1 MEQIA
6 LIPSMNGFGHTRRL
20 LSLGTA
26 LREEGF
32 SCTVLVP
39 CQLLSSVQISTIVLQ
54 KNIDLKTICSDLYL
68 DGPYS
73 NLQNHQA
80 CESDF
85 YPEDLHKFLAVIS
98 DTLTWVAEF
107 NSNSILIAQFT
118 WEKYYDSNFDDK
130 FLNHK
135 LKKFRKILGLEYFSQ
150 KYLSSQSNFDQIP
163 LIDYWGLSRYI
174 KTPYSHAIHFLSSGA
189 EDITKLVPKNL
200 LKKSNLIIYGLE
212 NYLRNNSKPLAAICR
227 PGLGSILECLSSDI
241 VPILLDLP
249 DPELSLNRSI
259 TLGNNWAI
267 SLEEFQD
274 YNIAARI
281 PKLEAFRF
289 NRKLPKVYTPSY
301 IVKNYILKEI
311 KES

>member
-1 MEQIA
+1 MSQIA

-20 LSLGTA
+20 LSLAIA
-26 LREEGF
+26 LRKEGF
-32 SCTVLVP
+32 SCSVLIP
-39 CQLLSSVQISTIVLQ
+39 CQLSNSVQISKIVLQ
-54 KNIDLKTICSDLYL
+54 KSLDLKTICSDLYL

-80 CESDF
+80 CESNF

-107 NSNSILIAQFT
+107 NPHSILIAQFT
-118 WEKYYDSNFDDK
+118 WEKYYNSNFDDR

-135 LKKFRKILGLEYFSQ
+135 LKKFKKILGLEYFSQ
-150 KYLSSQSNFDQIP
+150 EYLSSQSNFYQIP
-163 LIDYWGLSRYI
+163 LIDYWGLSHYI
-174 KTPYSHAIHFLSSGA
+174 RTPHSHKIHFLSSGA
-189 EDITKLVPKNL
+189 EDIAKLVPKNL
-200 LKKSNLIIYGLE
+200 VKDSNFIIYGLE
-212 NYLRNNSKPLAAICR
+212 NYLRNNIKPLAAICR

-241 VPILLDLP
+241 VPILLDVP

-274 YNIAARI
+274 CNIASRI
-281 PKLEAFRF
+281 PKLEAFKF
-289 NRKLPKVYTPSY
+289 NRKLPKMYTPSY
-301 IVKNYILKEI
+301 IVRNYILKELREI
-311 KES
+311 